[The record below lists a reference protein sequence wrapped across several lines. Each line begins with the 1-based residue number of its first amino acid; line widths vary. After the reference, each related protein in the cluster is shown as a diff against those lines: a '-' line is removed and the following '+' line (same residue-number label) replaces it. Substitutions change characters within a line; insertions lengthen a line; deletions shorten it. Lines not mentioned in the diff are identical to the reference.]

1 MTDRYSALAQRL
13 RLIVITDAG
22 LAKPR
27 SVLEIVAA
35 SLAAGAPAVQLRNK
49 HASARALADEAR
61 ALLRLTRQMGALLF
75 INDRIDVALAVGADG
90 AHIGPSDLPL
100 AAARRITPPQFLL
113 GTSTD
118 DPATARAAEVAGA
131 DYIGCGAVFGTRTKD
146 VGDEAIGLARLD
158 EVARAVTIPVIGIGG
173 VTAAGAAQI
182 ERETAASGVAV
193 IGAVMAAAQ
202 PGQATRALLDVWS
215 GSTNRPPGR

>member
-1 MTDRYSALAQRL
+1 MTESRSALAKRL

-27 SVLEIVAA
+27 PVLEIVAA
-35 SLAAGAPAVQLRNK
+35 ALAAGAPAIQLRNK
-49 HASARALADEAR
+49 HASARTLADEAR
-61 ALLRLTRQMGALLF
+61 ALLQLTRQVGALLF
-75 INDRIDVALAVGADG
+75 INDRIDVALAIGADG

-100 AAARRITPPQFLL
+100 AAARRITPPGFLL

-118 DPATARAAEVAGA
+118 DPDIARAAEAAGA

-173 VTAAGAAQI
+173 VTAQGAAEI
-182 ERETAASGVAV
+182 TRHTAAAGVAV
-193 IGAVMAAAQ
+193 IGAIMSAPSPA
-202 PGQATRALLDVWS
+202 QATRELLDVL
-215 GSTNRPPGR
+215 P